1 MNLRELT
8 NKVRKAD
15 GRPPIEEPIEASID
29 HLPIDSMIESLRDK
43 ALRNAQNGTNAAH
56 VDFLNIYYGRITER
70 QEHELLN
77 VLYNKLSEVFTD
89 TLELSISWM
98 YDYDYDMEESYMVID
113 IEWWFSMSKDKN
125 KTLYLIA
132 DSEIANADYSKIM
145 ENGFRNHEELIML
158 LENNGYINMTEVYEF
173 LTGEDDYV
181 FTKPEKDL
189 RVIIKET
196 PEVDE

>member
-1 MNLRELT
+1 
-8 NKVRKAD
+8 
-15 GRPPIEEPIEASID
+15 
-29 HLPIDSMIESLRDK
+29 
-43 ALRNAQNGTNAAH
+43 
-56 VDFLNIYYGRITER
+56 
-70 QEHELLN
+70 
-77 VLYNKLSEVFTD
+77 
-89 TLELSISWM
+89 
-98 YDYDYDMEESYMVID
+98 
-113 IEWWFSMSKDKN
+113 MSKDKN

-158 LENNGYINMTEVYEF
+158 LENDGYINMTEVYEF